1 MPPAFLKDRGPIG
14 LQIKLFLTIFV
25 LIYHTPSI
33 VTGMQANPSR
43 TKRIRIR
50 TRVFVPLVF
59 VIAVMLVTY
68 FFPRQGSFKYAFNE
82 GRPWQYGLLMA
93 PFDFPIYKSVEQLQA
108 EQDSILQF
116 YESYFEVDEE
126 VEKSALAEFD
136 ADVNLKERLSELPAE
151 YKLYLRQK
159 LQEVY
164 EKGIMRSEDYD
175 RIAASATGGLRI
187 KEGIM
192 AASRKIESFFT
203 IRSAYER
210 VLDDLPKSM
219 DAERLRAADIND
231 YIRENIIYDAATSEK
246 AEKEFIQQI
255 DISRGMVQQGQRIID
270 QGEIVDDR
278 TYNILSSLKRVT
290 EERSGSAGKNSGII
304 VGQLMLILLM
314 FGSFYMYLLFFRP
327 NEYRNRKHVVF
338 MVLLIVLFLLLTA
351 LTIHFELFSVFILP
365 YAIVTILIRTFIDSR
380 TALFASLITVILSS
394 LMVPYPF
401 EFIVIQMS
409 VAMASIFMLK
419 ELSERS
425 QLIRSSFFILLTYVL
440 VYLGLTLYQEG
451 SIGETNWVML
461 IYFLINFIF
470 IMFSYTLVY
479 LVEQS
484 FGFISGVSLVE
495 LSNINKPLLKEL
507 SEKAPGTFQH
517 SLQVSNL
524 GMAAASRLGANAS
537 LIRTGAL
544 YHDIG
549 KMVNPAFFTENQ
561 TPGMNPHAGLPF
573 EESARIIINHVK
585 DGVRI
590 AQKNNI
596 PKQIIDFI
604 ETHHGT
610 SMPKFFYISW
620 KNANP
625 GKEVNESDFR
635 YPGPNPS
642 SREEA
647 IMMMADAVEASSR
660 SLPVYTEESIRN
672 LVEKIIDAQ
681 LNEGYFKMA
690 PITFRDIQS
699 VKDVFV
705 EKLLTMYHSRIVY
718 PELNKPENKQL
729 RDEDHAADDEM
740 TPVQP

>member
-1 MPPAFLKDRGPIG
+1 M
-14 LQIKLFLTIFV
+14 
-25 LIYHTPSI
+25 H
-33 VTGMQANPSR
+33 ANSSN
-43 TKRIRIR
+43 KKKIRIR
-50 TRVFVPLVF
+50 TRVFVPMVF
-59 VIAVMLVTY
+59 VIAVLLITY
-68 FFPRQGSFKYAFNE
+68 LFPRQGSFKYSFNE
-82 GRPWQYGLLMA
+82 GRPWQYGLLTA
-93 PFDFPIYKSVEQLQA
+93 PFDFPIYKTAEQLQT
-108 EQDSILQF
+108 EQDSILQY
-116 YESYFEVDEE
+116 YEPYFLIDNEIQ
-126 VEKSALAEFD
+126 KNALADFD
-136 ADVNLKERLSELPAE
+136 ADVNLKERLAELPPAT
-151 YKLYLRQK
+151 KLYIRKK
-159 LQEVY
+159 LQDVY

-175 RIAASATGGLRI
+175 RISASVTGGLRI
-187 KEGIM
+187 REKNM
-192 AASRKIESFFT
+192 AASRKIETFYT
-203 IRSAYER
+203 IRSAYEK
-210 VLDDLPKSM
+210 VLDDLPQEM
-219 DAERLRAADIND
+219 DVEMVKAADIND

-246 AEKEFIQQI
+246 AENEFIQQV

-270 QGEIVDDR
+270 QGEIVNDH
-278 TYNILSSLKRVT
+278 TFNILSSLKRVT
-290 EERSGSAGKNSGII
+290 EERSGSAAKNNGM
-304 VGQLMLILLM
+304 VLGQLMLILLM

-338 MVLLIVLFLLLTA
+338 MVLLVVIFLLLTA
-351 LTIHFELFSVFILP
+351 VTVRFELFSVYILP

-394 LMVPYPF
+394 LMVPFPF

-409 VAMASIFMLK
+409 VAMISIFMLK

-425 QLIRSSFFILLTYVL
+425 QLIRSSFFILLTYIL

-451 SIGETNWVML
+451 SIKEANWLML
-461 IYFLINFIF
+461 VYFLINFIF

-524 GMAAASRLGANAS
+524 GMAAAAKLGANAS

-549 KMVNPAFFTENQ
+549 KMMNPAFFTENQ

-585 DGVRI
+585 DGVKI
-590 AQKNNI
+590 AQRYNI
-596 PKQIIDFI
+596 PQQIIDFI

-610 SMPKFFYISW
+610 SMPKYFYISW

-625 GKEVNESDFR
+625 GKEVNEADFR
-635 YPGPNPS
+635 YPGPNPFT
-642 SREEA
+642 REEA

-660 SLPVYTEESIRN
+660 SLAEYSEESLRT
-672 LVEKIIDAQ
+672 LVDKIIDGQ
-681 LNEGYFKMA
+681 LQEGYFKLA
-690 PITFRDIQS
+690 PISFRDIQT

-705 EKLLTMYHSRIVY
+705 EKLQTMYHSRITY
-718 PELNKPENKQL
+718 PELKTPAPQHAVSEEEHGEIPDYS
-729 RDEDHAADDEM
+729 DEETLH
-740 TPVQP
+740 P

>member
-1 MPPAFLKDRGPIG
+1 M
-14 LQIKLFLTIFV
+14 
-25 LIYHTPSI
+25 H
-33 VTGMQANPSR
+33 ANSSN
-43 TKRIRIR
+43 KKKIRIR
-50 TRVFVPLVF
+50 TRVFVPMVF
-59 VIAVMLVTY
+59 VIAVLLITY
-68 FFPRQGSFKYAFNE
+68 LFPRQGSFKYSFNE
-82 GRPWQYGLLMA
+82 GRPWQYGLLTA
-93 PFDFPIYKSVEQLQA
+93 PFDFPIYKTAEQLQT
-108 EQDSILQF
+108 EQDSILQY
-116 YESYFEVDEE
+116 YEPYFLIDNEIQ
-126 VEKSALAEFD
+126 KNALADFD
-136 ADVNLKERLSELPAE
+136 ADVNLKERLAELPPAT
-151 YKLYLRQK
+151 KLYIRKK
-159 LQEVY
+159 LQDVY

-175 RIAASATGGLRI
+175 RISASVTGGLRI
-187 KEGIM
+187 REKNM
-192 AASRKIESFFT
+192 AASRKIETFYT
-203 IRSAYER
+203 IRSAYEK
-210 VLDDLPKSM
+210 VLDDLPQEM
-219 DAERLRAADIND
+219 DVEMVKAADIND
-231 YIRENIIYDAATSEK
+231 YIRENVIYDAATSEK
-246 AEKEFIQQI
+246 AENEFIQQV

-270 QGEIVDDR
+270 QGEIVNDH
-278 TYNILSSLKRVT
+278 TFNILSSLKRVT
-290 EERSGSAGKNSGII
+290 EERSGSAAKNNGM
-304 VGQLMLILLM
+304 VLGQLMLILLM

-338 MVLLIVLFLLLTA
+338 MVLLVVIFLLLTA
-351 LTIHFELFSVFILP
+351 VTVRFELFSVYILP

-394 LMVPYPF
+394 LMVPFPF

-409 VAMASIFMLK
+409 VAMISIFMLK

-425 QLIRSSFFILLTYVL
+425 QLIRSSFFILLTYIL

-451 SIGETNWVML
+451 SIKEANWLML
-461 IYFLINFIF
+461 VYFLINFIF

-524 GMAAASRLGANAS
+524 GMAAAAKLGANAS

-549 KMVNPAFFTENQ
+549 KMMNPAFFTENQ

-585 DGVRI
+585 DGVKI
-590 AQKNNI
+590 AQRYNI
-596 PKQIIDFI
+596 PQQIIDFI

-610 SMPKFFYISW
+610 SMPKYFYISW

-625 GKEVNESDFR
+625 GKEVNEADFR
-635 YPGPNPS
+635 YPGPNPFT
-642 SREEA
+642 REEA

-660 SLPVYTEESIRN
+660 SLAEYSEESLRT
-672 LVEKIIDAQ
+672 LVDKIIDGQ
-681 LNEGYFKMA
+681 LQDGYFKLA
-690 PITFRDIQS
+690 PITFRDIQT

-705 EKLLTMYHSRIVY
+705 EKLQTMYHSRITY
-718 PELNKPENKQL
+718 PELKTPAPQHAVSEEEHGEIPDYS
-729 RDEDHAADDEM
+729 DEETLH
-740 TPVQP
+740 P

>member
-1 MPPAFLKDRGPIG
+1 MH
-14 LQIKLFLTIFV
+14 Q
-25 LIYHTPSI
+25 
-33 VTGMQANPSR
+33 NPS
-43 TKRIRIR
+43 KKKKIKIR

-59 VIAVMLVTY
+59 VIAVLLVTY
-68 FFPRQGSFKYAFNE
+68 LFPRQGSFKYSFNE

-93 PFDFPIYKSVEQLQA
+93 PFDFPIYKTSEQLQA
-108 EQDSILQF
+108 EQDSLLQY
-116 YESYFEVDEE
+116 YEPYFETDDNVQ
-126 VEKSALAEFD
+126 KNALADFD
-136 ADVNLKERLSELPAE
+136 ADVNLKERLSGLPAD
-151 YKLYLRQK
+151 YKLYIRKK
-159 LQEVY
+159 LLEVY
-164 EKGIMRSEDYD
+164 DEGIMRSEDYD
-175 RIAASATGGLRI
+175 RIAASVTGGLRL
-187 KEGIM
+187 KEGNM
-192 AASRKIESFFT
+192 AESRNIESFFT
-203 IRSAYER
+203 IRSAYEK
-210 VLDDLPKSM
+210 VLDDFPESM
-219 DAERLRAADIND
+219 DIELLRSADIND
-231 YIRENIIYDAATSEK
+231 YIRENIIFDAATSEK
-246 AEKEFIQQI
+246 AENEFIQQI

-270 QGEIVDDR
+270 QGEIVNDH

-290 EERSGSAGKNSGII
+290 EERSGGAGKSSGII
-304 VGQLMLILLM
+304 IGQLMLILLM

-338 MVLLIVLFLLLTA
+338 MVLLIVIFLLLTA
-351 LTIHFELFSVFILP
+351 VTVRFELFSVFIIP

-380 TALFASLITVILSS
+380 TALFSSLITVILSS

-401 EFIVIQMS
+401 EFIVIQML
-409 VAMASIFMLK
+409 VAMVSIFMLK

-425 QLIRSSFFILLTYVL
+425 QLIRSSFFILLTYIL
-440 VYLGLTLYQEG
+440 VYVGLTLYQEG
-451 SIGETNWVML
+451 SIKETNWVML
-461 IYFLINFIF
+461 VYFLINFIF

-517 SLQVSNL
+517 SMQVSNL
-524 GMAAASRLGANAS
+524 AMAAASKLGANAS

-625 GKEVNESDFR
+625 GKEVKESDFR
-635 YPGPNPS
+635 YPGPNPFT
-642 SREEA
+642 REEA
-647 IMMMADAVEASSR
+647 IMMMADSVEASSR
-660 SLPVYTEESIRN
+660 SLPEYTEESIRT
-672 LVEKIIDAQ
+672 LVDKIIDAQ
-681 LNEGYFKMA
+681 LYEGYFKMA
-690 PITFRDIQS
+690 PITFRDIQT

-705 EKLLTMYHSRIVY
+705 EKLQTIYHSRIAY
-718 PELNKPENKQL
+718 PELNRNEKKQL
-729 RDEDHAADDEM
+729 RDQDHTADNKISQEES
-740 TPVQP
+740 

>member
-1 MPPAFLKDRGPIG
+1 M
-14 LQIKLFLTIFV
+14 
-25 LIYHTPSI
+25 H
-33 VTGMQANPSR
+33 ANSSN
-43 TKRIRIR
+43 KKKIRIR
-50 TRVFVPLVF
+50 TRVFVPMVF
-59 VIAVMLVTY
+59 VIAVLLITY
-68 FFPRQGSFKYAFNE
+68 LFPRQGSFKYSFNE
-82 GRPWQYGLLMA
+82 GRPWQYGLLTA
-93 PFDFPIYKSVEQLQA
+93 PFDFPIYKTAEQLQT
-108 EQDSILQF
+108 EQDSILQY
-116 YESYFEVDEE
+116 YEPYFLIDNEIQ
-126 VEKSALAEFD
+126 KNALADFD
-136 ADVNLKERLSELPAE
+136 ADVNLKERLAELPPAT
-151 YKLYLRQK
+151 KLYIRKK
-159 LQEVY
+159 LQDVY

-175 RIAASATGGLRI
+175 RISASVTGGLRI
-187 KEGIM
+187 REKNM
-192 AASRKIESFFT
+192 AASRKIETFYT
-203 IRSAYER
+203 IRSAYEK
-210 VLDDLPKSM
+210 VLDDLPQEM
-219 DAERLRAADIND
+219 DVEMVKAADIND
-231 YIRENIIYDAATSEK
+231 YIRENVIYDAATSEK
-246 AEKEFIQQI
+246 AENEFIQQV

-270 QGEIVDDR
+270 QGEIVNDH
-278 TYNILSSLKRVT
+278 TFNILSSLKRVT
-290 EERSGSAGKNSGII
+290 EERSGSAAKNNGM
-304 VGQLMLILLM
+304 VLGQLMLILLM

-338 MVLLIVLFLLLTA
+338 MVLLVVIFLLLTA
-351 LTIHFELFSVFILP
+351 VTVRFELFSVYILP

-394 LMVPYPF
+394 LMVPFPF

-409 VAMASIFMLK
+409 VAMISIFMLK

-425 QLIRSSFFILLTYVL
+425 QLIRSSFFILLTYIL

-451 SIGETNWVML
+451 SIKEANWLML
-461 IYFLINFIF
+461 VYFLINFIF

-524 GMAAASRLGANAS
+524 GMAAAAKLGANAS

-549 KMVNPAFFTENQ
+549 KMMNPAFFTENQ

-585 DGVRI
+585 DGVKI
-590 AQKNNI
+590 AQRYNI
-596 PKQIIDFI
+596 PQQIIDFI

-610 SMPKFFYISW
+610 SMPKYFYISW

-625 GKEVNESDFR
+625 GKEVNEADFR
-635 YPGPNPS
+635 YPGPNPFT
-642 SREEA
+642 REEA

-660 SLPVYTEESIRN
+660 SLAEYSEESLRT
-672 LVEKIIDAQ
+672 LVDKIIDGQ
-681 LNEGYFKMA
+681 LQEGYFKLA
-690 PITFRDIQS
+690 PITFRDIQT

-705 EKLLTMYHSRIVY
+705 EKLQTMYHSRITY
-718 PELNKPENKQL
+718 PELKTPAPQHAVSEEEHGEIPDYS
-729 RDEDHAADDEM
+729 DEETLH
-740 TPVQP
+740 P

>member
-1 MPPAFLKDRGPIG
+1 MH
-14 LQIKLFLTIFV
+14 Q
-25 LIYHTPSI
+25 
-33 VTGMQANPSR
+33 NPS
-43 TKRIRIR
+43 KKKKIKIR
-50 TRVFVPLVF
+50 TRVFVPLIF
-59 VIAVMLVTY
+59 VIAVLLVTY
-68 FFPRQGSFKYAFNE
+68 LFPRQGSFKYSFNE

-93 PFDFPIYKSVEQLQA
+93 PFDFPIYKTSEQLQA
-108 EQDSILQF
+108 EQDSLLQY
-116 YESYFEVDEE
+116 YEPYFETDDKVQ
-126 VEKSALAEFD
+126 KNALADFD
-136 ADVNLKERLSELPAE
+136 ADVNLKERLSGLPAD
-151 YKLYLRQK
+151 YKLYIRKK
-159 LQEVY
+159 LLEVY
-164 EKGIMRSEDYD
+164 DEGIMRSEDYD
-175 RIAASATGGLRI
+175 RIAASVTGGLRL
-187 KEGIM
+187 KEGNM
-192 AASRKIESFFT
+192 AESRNIESFFT
-203 IRSAYER
+203 IRSAYEK
-210 VLDDLPKSM
+210 VLNDFPESM
-219 DAERLRAADIND
+219 DIELLRSADIND
-231 YIRENIIYDAATSEK
+231 YIRENIIFDAATSEK
-246 AEKEFIQQI
+246 AENEFIQQI

-270 QGEIVDDR
+270 QGEIVDDH

-290 EERSGSAGKNSGII
+290 EERSGGAGKSSGII

-338 MVLLIVLFLLLTA
+338 MVLLIVIFLLLTA
-351 LTIHFELFSVFILP
+351 VTVRFELFSVFIIP

-401 EFIVIQMS
+401 EFIVIQML
-409 VAMASIFMLK
+409 VAMVSIFMLK

-425 QLIRSSFFILLTYVL
+425 QLIRSSFFILLTYIL
-440 VYLGLTLYQEG
+440 VYVGLTLYQEG
-451 SIGETNWVML
+451 SIKETNWVML
-461 IYFLINFIF
+461 VYFLINFIF

-517 SLQVSNL
+517 SMQVSNL
-524 GMAAASRLGANAS
+524 AMAAASKLGANAS

-625 GKEVNESDFR
+625 GKDVKESDFR
-635 YPGPNPS
+635 YPGPNPFT
-642 SREEA
+642 REEA
-647 IMMMADAVEASSR
+647 IMMMADSVEASSR
-660 SLPVYTEESIRN
+660 SLPEYTEESIRT
-672 LVEKIIDAQ
+672 LVDKIIDAQ
-681 LNEGYFKMA
+681 LYEGYFKMA
-690 PITFRDIQS
+690 PITFRDIQT

-705 EKLLTMYHSRIVY
+705 EKLQTIYHSRIAY
-718 PELNKPENKQL
+718 PELNRNEKKQL
-729 RDEDHAADDEM
+729 RDQDHTADNKISQEES
-740 TPVQP
+740 

>member
-1 MPPAFLKDRGPIG
+1 M
-14 LQIKLFLTIFV
+14 
-25 LIYHTPSI
+25 H
-33 VTGMQANPSR
+33 ANSSN
-43 TKRIRIR
+43 KKKIRIR
-50 TRVFVPLVF
+50 TRVFVPMVF
-59 VIAVMLVTY
+59 VIAVLLITY
-68 FFPRQGSFKYAFNE
+68 LFPRQGSFKYSFNE
-82 GRPWQYGLLMA
+82 GRPWQYGLLTA
-93 PFDFPIYKSVEQLQA
+93 PFDFPIYKTAEQLQT
-108 EQDSILQF
+108 EQDSILQY
-116 YESYFEVDEE
+116 YEPYFLIDNEIQ
-126 VEKSALAEFD
+126 KNALADFD
-136 ADVNLKERLSELPAE
+136 ADVNLKERLAELPPAT
-151 YKLYLRQK
+151 KLYIRKK
-159 LQEVY
+159 LQDVY

-175 RIAASATGGLRI
+175 RITASVTGGLRI
-187 KEGIM
+187 REKNM
-192 AASRKIESFFT
+192 AASRKIETFYT
-203 IRSAYER
+203 IRSAYEK
-210 VLDDLPKSM
+210 VLDDLPQEM
-219 DAERLRAADIND
+219 DVEMVKAADIND

-246 AEKEFIQQI
+246 AENEFIQQV

-270 QGEIVDDR
+270 QGEIVNDH
-278 TYNILSSLKRVT
+278 TFNILSSLKRVT
-290 EERSGSAGKNSGII
+290 EERSGSAAKNNGM
-304 VGQLMLILLM
+304 VLGQLMLILLM

-338 MVLLIVLFLLLTA
+338 MVLLVVIFLLLTA
-351 LTIHFELFSVFILP
+351 VTVRFELFSVYILP

-394 LMVPYPF
+394 LMVPFPF

-409 VAMASIFMLK
+409 VAMISIFMLK

-425 QLIRSSFFILLTYVL
+425 QLIRSSFFILLTYIL

-451 SIGETNWVML
+451 SIKEANWLML
-461 IYFLINFIF
+461 VYFLINFIF

-524 GMAAASRLGANAS
+524 GMAAAAKLGANAS

-549 KMVNPAFFTENQ
+549 KMMNPAFFTENQ

-585 DGVRI
+585 DGVKI
-590 AQKNNI
+590 AQRYNI
-596 PKQIIDFI
+596 PQQIIDFI

-610 SMPKFFYISW
+610 SMPKYFYISW

-625 GKEVNESDFR
+625 GKEVNEADFR
-635 YPGPNPS
+635 YPGPNPFT
-642 SREEA
+642 REEA

-660 SLPVYTEESIRN
+660 SLAEYSEESLRT
-672 LVEKIIDAQ
+672 LVDKIIDGQ
-681 LNEGYFKMA
+681 LQDGYFKLA
-690 PITFRDIQS
+690 PITFRDIQT

-705 EKLLTMYHSRIVY
+705 EKLQTMYHSRITY
-718 PELNKPENKQL
+718 PELKTPAPQHAVSEEEHGEIPDYS
-729 RDEDHAADDEM
+729 DEETLH
-740 TPVQP
+740 P

>member
-1 MPPAFLKDRGPIG
+1 MNANSSKKKK
-14 LQIKLFLTIFV
+14 IK
-25 LIYHTPSI
+25 
-33 VTGMQANPSR
+33 
-43 TKRIRIR
+43 IR
-50 TRVFVPLVF
+50 TRVFVPLIF
-59 VIAVMLVTY
+59 VLAVMLITY
-68 FFPRQGSFKYAFNE
+68 LFPRQGSFKYSFNE
-82 GRPWQYGLLMA
+82 GKPWQYGLLTA
-93 PFDFPIYKSVEQLQA
+93 PFDFPIYKTAEQLKA
-108 EQDSILQF
+108 EQDSILQY
-116 YESYFEVDEE
+116 YEPYFVIDEE
-126 VEKSALAEFD
+126 VEKNALADFD
-136 ADVNLKERLSELPAE
+136 ADVNLKERLAELPAD
-151 YKLYLRQK
+151 YKLYIRNK

-164 EKGIMRSEDYD
+164 ENGIMRSEDYD

-187 KEGIM
+187 KEGNM
-192 AASRKIESFFT
+192 AVSKKIESFYT
-203 IRSAYER
+203 IRSAYQK
-210 VLDDLPKSM
+210 VLEDLPESM
-219 DAERLRAADIND
+219 DAEMVKAANIND

-246 AEKEFIQQI
+246 AEKEFIQQV
-255 DISRGMVQQGQRIID
+255 DISHGMVQQGQRIID
-270 QGEIVDDR
+270 QGEIVDAR
-278 TYNILSSLKRVT
+278 TYNILASLKRVT
-290 EERSGSAGKNSGII
+290 EERSGTSGKNNGLIL
-304 VGQLMLILLM
+304 GQLILILMM

-327 NEYRNRKHVVF
+327 NEYRNRKHVLF
-338 MVLLIVLFLLLTA
+338 MLLLIVIFLLLTA
-351 LTIHFELFSVFILP
+351 VTIRFDLFNVFIIP

-380 TALFASLITVILSS
+380 TALFASLITIILSS
-394 LMVPYPF
+394 LMVPFPF
-401 EFIVIQMS
+401 EFIVIQIS

-425 QLIRSSFFILLTYVL
+425 QLIRSSFFILLTYIL

-451 SIGETNWVML
+451 SINEANWVML

-470 IMFSYTLVY
+470 IMFSYSLVY

-524 GMAAASRLGANAS
+524 GMAAAVKLGANAS

-585 DGVRI
+585 DGVKI

-596 PKQIIDFI
+596 PQQIIDFI

-610 SMPKFFYISW
+610 SMPKYFYISW

-625 GKEVNESDFR
+625 GKEVNEADFR
-635 YPGPNPS
+635 YPGPNPFT
-642 SREEA
+642 REQA
-647 IMMMADAVEASSR
+647 IMMMADATEASSR
-660 SLPVYTEESIRN
+660 SLPSYSEESIRT
-672 LVEKIIDAQ
+672 LVDKIIDSQ
-681 LNEGYFKMA
+681 VNEGYFKLA
-690 PITFRDIQS
+690 PITFRDIQT

-705 EKLLTMYHSRIVY
+705 DKLQTIYHSRIAY
-718 PELNKPENKQL
+718 PELKQPEKKEP
-729 RDEDHAADDEM
+729 REEDHAADKEM
-740 TPVQP
+740 SKE

>member
-1 MPPAFLKDRGPIG
+1 MH
-14 LQIKLFLTIFV
+14 Q
-25 LIYHTPSI
+25 
-33 VTGMQANPSR
+33 NPS
-43 TKRIRIR
+43 KKKKIKIR

-59 VIAVMLVTY
+59 VIAVLLVTY
-68 FFPRQGSFKYAFNE
+68 LFPRQGSFKYSFNE

-93 PFDFPIYKSVEQLQA
+93 PFDFPIYKTSEQLQA
-108 EQDSILQF
+108 EQDSLLQY
-116 YESYFEVDEE
+116 YEPYFETDDNVQ
-126 VEKSALAEFD
+126 KNALADFD
-136 ADVNLKERLSELPAE
+136 ADVNLKERLSGLPAD
-151 YKLYLRQK
+151 YKLYIRKK
-159 LQEVY
+159 LLEVY
-164 EKGIMRSEDYD
+164 DEGIMRSEDYD
-175 RIAASATGGLRI
+175 RIAASVTGGLRL
-187 KEGIM
+187 KEGNM
-192 AASRKIESFFT
+192 AESRNIESFFT
-203 IRSAYER
+203 IRSAYEK
-210 VLDDLPKSM
+210 VLDDFPESM
-219 DAERLRAADIND
+219 DIDLLRSADIND
-231 YIRENIIYDAATSEK
+231 YIRENIIFDAATSEK
-246 AEKEFIQQI
+246 AENEFIQQI

-270 QGEIVDDR
+270 QGEIVDDH

-290 EERSGSAGKNSGII
+290 EERSGGAGKSSGII
-304 VGQLMLILLM
+304 IGQLMLILLM

-338 MVLLIVLFLLLTA
+338 MVLLIVIFLLLTA
-351 LTIHFELFSVFILP
+351 VTVRFELFSVFIIP

-380 TALFASLITVILSS
+380 TALFSSLITVILSS

-401 EFIVIQMS
+401 EFIVIQML
-409 VAMASIFMLK
+409 VAMVSIFMLK

-425 QLIRSSFFILLTYVL
+425 QLIRSSFFILLTYIL
-440 VYLGLTLYQEG
+440 VYVGLTLYQEG
-451 SIGETNWVML
+451 SIKETNWVML
-461 IYFLINFIF
+461 VYFLINFIF

-517 SLQVSNL
+517 SMQVSNL
-524 GMAAASRLGANAS
+524 AMAAASKLGANAS

-625 GKEVNESDFR
+625 GKEVKESDFR
-635 YPGPNPS
+635 YPGPNPFT
-642 SREEA
+642 REEA
-647 IMMMADAVEASSR
+647 IMMMADSVEASSR
-660 SLPVYTEESIRN
+660 SLPEYTEESIRT
-672 LVEKIIDAQ
+672 LVDKIIDAQ
-681 LNEGYFKMA
+681 LYEGYFKMA
-690 PITFRDIQS
+690 PITFRDIQT

-705 EKLLTMYHSRIVY
+705 EKLQTIYHSRIAY
-718 PELNKPENKQL
+718 PELNRNEKKQL
-729 RDEDHAADDEM
+729 RDQDHTADNKISQEES
-740 TPVQP
+740 